1 MCKREIQRDKIQSII
16 VGKLPPALVYR
27 GRVESEDQWSVTRP
41 TDTVSHPASLQ
52 VPVMVIIRNI
62 HDSHTRLLPIAP

>member
-62 HDSHTRLLPIAP
+62 QNSHTRLLPIAP